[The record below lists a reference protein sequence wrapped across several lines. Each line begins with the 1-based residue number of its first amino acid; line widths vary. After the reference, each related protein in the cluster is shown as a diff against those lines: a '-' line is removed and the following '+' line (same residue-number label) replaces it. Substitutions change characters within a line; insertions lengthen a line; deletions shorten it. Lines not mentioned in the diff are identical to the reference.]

1 MIDALF
7 GSRVTKEIPL
17 ETRDAN
23 LLKVSG
29 AGVFKTLNLAVFL
42 TEEGR
47 ELGLGI
53 FEDKDCQ

>member
-1 MIDALF
+1 MRDAWL

-47 ELGLGI
+47 ELGLGKR
-53 FEDKDCQ
+53 EDEGCP